1 MAGAGG
7 YYKYQWWGLSSGL
20 NDYSFL
26 AWGRR
31 GQFIFVSPR
40 KRLVIVRTGSKTGLE
55 PQMWPLVFQSIAEQ
69 MVPRE
74 QTSVATRTDSDSIK
88 ISRGAGS

>member
-40 KRLVIVRTGSKTGLE
+40 TRLVIVRTGSKTGLD
-55 PQMWPLVFQSIAEQ
+55 PQNVAA
-69 MVPRE
+69 
-74 QTSVATRTDSDSIK
+74 SVSVDRGSD
-88 ISRGAGS
+88 GPA